1 MSAEELKNEGNELYK
16 QGKVKEAIQAYSK
29 AIALTSKDD
38 NKDLLATLLK
48 NRAAAYL
55 KTVRYLN
62 LFPFILLFLF
72 PSLNLHLTNLSLSLI
87 CYGCGCL

>member
-29 AIALTSKDD
+29 AVALTSKDD

-62 LFPFILLFLF
+62 LFLLSFYF
-72 PSLNLHLTNLSLSLI
+72 FFSLNFHLTNLSLSLI